1 MKEYETARSL
11 NPNSQAVLMLIEL
24 YISVGQKDRAK
35 AMYDRAK
42 QWADPA
48 ILRGLSF

>member
-11 NPNSQAVLMLIEL
+11 NPNSQAILVLIDL
-24 YISVGQKDRAK
+24 YIAVGQKDRAK

-42 QWADPA
+42 RWADPA
-48 ILRGLSF
+48 ILRGLPF